1 MFQRSIRFYDAIYSW
16 KDYADE
22 VARLQQ
28 LIQAR
33 NPEARTLLDVACGT
47 GKHLEHLRLH
57 YEVEGV
63 DVEPAFAALA
73 RERLSGVPIHE
84 ADMRDFD
91 LGKTFD
97 VVTCLFSSIAYMT
110 NTYDLVSS
118 IQTMAR
124 HVTKGG
130 LLIVEPFFSPG
141 QFQPG
146 RPWSLFVDEPD
157 LKIARMDVPQVERR
171 VGIVPFHYLVATS
184 EGVEHF
190 TEEHRLG
197 LFTHQEYEGAFTAAG
212 LSATHDSDGLM
223 GRGLYVAER
232 VQV

>member
-16 KDYADE
+16 KDYEGE
-22 VARLQQ
+22 VARLQG

-33 NPEARTLLDVACGT
+33 HPRAGTLLDVACGT

-73 RERLSGVPIHE
+73 RERLPGVPIHE

-97 VVTCLFSSIAYMT
+97 VVSCLFSSIAYMT
-110 NTYDLVSS
+110 NRDDLARS
-118 IQTMAR
+118 IETMAR
-124 HVTKGG
+124 HLSEEGV
-130 LLIVEPFFSPG
+130 LIVEPFFSPA
-141 QFQPG
+141 QFQAG
-146 RPWSLFVDEPD
+146 HPWSLFVDEPD
-157 LKIARMDVPQVERR
+157 LKIARMDVPQVEGT

-184 EGVEHF
+184 DGVEHF
-190 TEEHRLG
+190 TELHRLG
-197 LFTHQEYEGAFTAAG
+197 LFTQDEYVDAFAAAG
-212 LSATHDSDGLM
+212 LNTTHDAQGLM
-223 GRGLYVAER
+223 GRGLYVAQR
-232 VQV
+232 LPG